1 MDAGPADTGDGDGA
15 ERAFEALRE
24 EVAGLRR
31 GIEQVLGQ
39 RRAAGVVVP
48 AVDYSPTLGAIA
60 KGLQAVEG
68 RLGVIEG
75 KPALVLTPAR
85 FETEIRKAGGWASE
99 EGVSAMRSAASAM
112 EGASREF
119 KEVLAG
125 ARSHREQQV
134 MLGMTGIVG
143 VMGGVALWFLAVAA
157 LPWGAGHG
165 LAALLIDRGG
175 RWAAGERLMQE
186 ADPDRWK
193 RVAGLTHACPEDTLT
208 ELCEAAMAVRAIAPA
223 PEVARTVPSA
233 VASLHPLSRRNREG
247 EKLQ

>member
-1 MDAGPADTGDGDGA
+1 MDVGAVDSGDGDGA

-39 RRAAGVVVP
+39 RRAAAAGVP

-85 FETEIRKAGGWASE
+85 FETDIRRAGGWASE

-119 KEVLAG
+119 EGVLAG
-125 ARSHREQQV
+125 ARARREQQV
-134 MLGMTGIVG
+134 MLAMTGIVG
-143 VMGGVALWFLAVAA
+143 VMMGVALWFLAIAA
-157 LPWGAGHG
+157 LPWGAGHW
-165 LAALLIDRGG
+165 LAALMIDRDG
-175 RWAAGERLMQE
+175 RWQAGEVLMQE
-186 ADPDRWK
+186 ANPDRWK

-208 ELCEAAMAVRAIAPA
+208 ELCEAAMAVRTIPA
-223 PEVARTVPSA
+223 GPEVARTVPPT
-233 VASLHPLSRRNREG
+233 VAPIRSLPHSNREG
-247 EKLQ
+247 QKN

>member
-1 MDAGPADTGDGDGA
+1 MDLGPVDTGEGDGA

-31 GIEQVLGQ
+31 GIEQVSRQ
-39 RRAAGVVVP
+39 RGTAAGGVA

-99 EGVSAMRSAASAM
+99 EGVSAMRSAALTM

-157 LPWGAGHG
+157 LPWGTGHRM
-165 LAALLIDRGG
+165 AALMIDGDG
-175 RWAAGERLMQE
+175 RWGAAETLMRE
-186 ADPDRWK
+186 ADPSRWK
-193 RVAGLTHACPEDTLT
+193 RVVGLIHACPEDTLT
-208 ELCEAAMAVRAIAPA
+208 ELCEAAMAVRTISAA
-223 PEVARTVPSA
+223 PEVVKTVPPMA
-233 VASLHPLSRRNREG
+233 ASLHAAPRSNRDG
-247 EKLQ
+247 QKNQ

>member
-1 MDAGPADTGDGDGA
+1 MDLGPVDTGDGDGA

-31 GIEQVLGQ
+31 GIEQVSRQ
-39 RRAAGVVVP
+39 RGTAAAGVA

-119 KEVLAG
+119 KEMLAG

-157 LPWGAGHG
+157 LPWGTGHRM
-165 LAALLIDRGG
+165 AALMIDGDG
-175 RWAAGERLMQE
+175 RWGAAETLMRE
-186 ADPDRWK
+186 ADPSRWK
-193 RVAGLTHACPEDTLT
+193 RVVGLIHACPEDTLT
-208 ELCEAAMAVRAIAPA
+208 ELCEAAMAVRTLPQGQPMTASEIPKAG
-223 PEVARTVPSA
+223 SA
-233 VASLHPLSRRNREG
+233 HGRAGQGR
-247 EKLQ
+247 